1 MKATKP
7 VLVSLRQENAM
18 KTGIDQQP
26 DERATTPGKG
36 FSLLRIRRRL
46 APRRF
51 RRDEKGATA
60 VEFALISVPFFM
72 LLMSTVEMALMLW
85 TSQQME
91 EAVFQGSR
99 TMLTGESRALYNN
112 PATARQQFRDTL
124 CANMTLIVDCPA
136 RLQVDVQTFAS
147 FATATSNSAVNAGA
161 LNTAAFGFQP
171 VTPSTIVVVRA
182 VLSYPLTMSTWSQA
196 FANLSNGDRALMA
209 NIAFRTE
216 PFPP

>member
-1 MKATKP
+1 MASGSETP
-7 VLVSLRQENAM
+7 S
-18 KTGIDQQP
+18 IDTQGASP
-26 DERATTPGKG
+26 AAPAG
-36 FSLLRIRRRL
+36 FSLLRMRRALKRKL

-91 EAVFQGSR
+91 EAVFQRSR
-99 TMLTGESRALYNN
+99 TMLTGESRTIYNN
-112 PATARQQFRDTL
+112 PATAATQFRNDL
-124 CANMTLIVDCPA
+124 CSTMTLIFDCQT
-136 RLQVDVQTFAS
+136 RLKVDVQTFAS
-147 FATATSNSAVNAGA
+147 FATATSGSAIQGGV
-161 LNTAAFGFQP
+161 LNTAGFGFQP

-182 VLSYPLTMSTWSQA
+182 VLSYPLTMSSWSQS
-196 FANLSNGDRALMA
+196 FANLANGERALMA
-209 NIAFRTE
+209 SIAFRTE

>member
-1 MKATKP
+1 M
-7 VLVSLRQENAM
+7 
-18 KTGIDQQP
+18 TGIEQRP
-26 DERATTPGKG
+26 EESAATAGKG
-36 FSLLRIRRRL
+36 FSLLRLRRRL

-60 VEFALISVPFFM
+60 VEFGLIAVPFFM

-99 TMLTGESRALYNN
+99 TMLTGESRTIYNN
-112 PATARQQFRDTL
+112 PGTAQTMFRDTL
-124 CANMTLIVDCPA
+124 CANMTLISSCQG
-136 RLQVDVQTFAS
+136 RLKVDVQTFAS
-147 FATATSNSAVNAGA
+147 FATATSNSAVTAGA

-171 VTPSTIVVVRA
+171 ATPSTIVVVRA
-182 VLSYPLTMSTWSQA
+182 VLSYPLTMSSWSQA
-196 FANLSNGDRALMA
+196 FANLSNGERALMA

>member
-1 MKATKP
+1 M
-7 VLVSLRQENAM
+7 V
-18 KTGIDQQP
+18 TGIDQRP
-26 DERATTPGKG
+26 EDKMDAGVSG
-36 FSLLRIRRRL
+36 FSLLRIRRALQRRTNLRCL

-60 VEFALISVPFFM
+60 VEFGLISVPFFM

-99 TMLTGESRALYNN
+99 SMLTGDSRTIYSN
-112 PATARQQFRDTL
+112 PATAQTAFRDAL
-124 CANMTLIVDCPA
+124 CANMTLISSCPA
-136 RLQVDVQTFAS
+136 RLKVDVQTFAS
-147 FATATSNSAVNAGA
+147 FATATSNSAITAGA
-161 LNTAAFGFQP
+161 INTAAFGFQP
-171 VTPSTIVVVRA
+171 ATPSTIVVVRA
-182 VLSYPLTMSTWSQA
+182 VLSYPLTMSSWSQA
-196 FANLSNGDRALMA
+196 FANLANGERALMA

>member
-1 MKATKP
+1 MA
-7 VLVSLRQENAM
+7 
-18 KTGIDQQP
+18 GIDQQP
-26 DERATTPGKG
+26 DGAAQAAAPSPAQRG
-36 FSLLRIRRRL
+36 FSLLALRRRL

-51 RRDEKGATA
+51 RRDENGATA

-99 TMLTGESRALYNN
+99 TMLTGESRALYSN
-112 PATARQQFRDTL
+112 PATAQQMFRDTL
-124 CANMTLIVDCPA
+124 CANMTLISDCA
-136 RLQVDVQTFAS
+136 SRLQVDVQAFAS
-147 FATATSNSAVNAGA
+147 FATATSNSAINSGA

-171 VTPSTIVVVRA
+171 ATPSTIIVVRA

>member
-1 MKATKP
+1 
-7 VLVSLRQENAM
+7 
-18 KTGIDQQP
+18 
-26 DERATTPGKG
+26 
-36 FSLLRIRRRL
+36 LLRLRRGLLRGL

-60 VEFALISVPFFM
+60 VEFGLISVPFFM

-99 TMLTGESRALYNN
+99 TMLTGESRSIYNN
-112 PATARQQFRDTL
+112 PATAQTAFRDAL
-124 CANMTLIVDCPA
+124 CANMTLITSCPA
-136 RLQVDVQTFAS
+136 RLRVDVQTFAS
-147 FATATSNSAVNAGA
+147 FATATANSAVSSGA

-171 VTPSTIVVVRA
+171 ATPSTIIVVRA
-182 VLSYPLTMSTWSQA
+182 VLSYPLTMSSWSQA

-209 NIAFRTE
+209 SIAFRTE